1 MSNISTAHGKG
12 GPQGGHPEHP
22 LHIFV
27 NRQPFNNPPDRRVML
42 TMTGAQIAALV
53 EVAPDN
59 AIIRRG
65 KDGSGQEIGINEFVR
80 VESGDHFVVTR
91 KHVDGGC
98 VDVT

>member
-1 MSNISTAHGKG
+1 MSNTGTVHGKG
-12 GPQGGHPEHP
+12 GPQGGPSEHP

-27 NRQPFNNPPDRRVML
+27 NRQPFNNPPDRRVLPM
-42 TMTGAQIAALV
+42 MTGVQIAALV

-65 KDGSGQEIGINEFVR
+65 KDGSGPEIGINESVR

-98 VDVT
+98 INVA